1 VSMISNAHG
10 LRGKCV
16 KIQEA
21 KYNKKWNNIIGDGK
35 YLKNRHDIERSNW
48 LN

>member
-1 VSMISNAHG
+1 MISNAHG

-21 KYNKKWNNIIGDGK
+21 KYNKKWNNIIDQIG
-35 YLKNRHDIERSNW
+35 
-48 LN
+48 